1 MTIIVSVITLVRH
14 MIAHRLQNAL
24 NGAVSKMLIPLCTL
38 PLMDPLGAVGAAD
51 PMYFMERIVSG
62 TFTGTHS
69 LCVHVH
75 CILSMN
81 CHSSLKV
88 IIVIHHLY
96 SLIFID

>member
-14 MIAHRLQNAL
+14 MIVHRLQNEL
-24 NGAVSKMLIPLCTL
+24 NGAVSKILIPLCTQ
-38 PLMDPLGAVGAAD
+38 PLMEPVGAVGAAD
-51 PMYFMERIVSG
+51 PMHFMARTRSG

-88 IIVIHHLY
+88 IIRIHH
-96 SLIFID
+96 